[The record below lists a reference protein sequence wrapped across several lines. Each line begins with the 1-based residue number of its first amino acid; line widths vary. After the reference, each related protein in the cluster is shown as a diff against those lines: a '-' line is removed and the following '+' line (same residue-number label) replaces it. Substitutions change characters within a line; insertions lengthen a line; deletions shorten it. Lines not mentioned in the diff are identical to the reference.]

1 MIVRTLRR
9 SAPALL
15 LLVSALGCNSNK
27 SDTSAS
33 PVPERAVQ
41 KEAKAQDTAMPAS
54 SGTQEAA
61 PAPSG
66 APAAEQAELKP
77 VADPSKNAAG
87 EKADD
92 KAKKGVDDA
101 APKKAADSAAEKA
114 DDKAKGGEPAKA
126 GGAAVTSAPN
136 PKNGILGAAAADK
149 IIKVGSK
156 PMVKLLGEGSEPR
169 EKLAYMLDKGSKAP
183 LQMSMDMTMSMKMAG
198 QSIPPT
204 AVPQMVMGLDMSV
217 ADKNGAG
224 DAKIDALLS
233 SVGLSPKGP
242 TQEMMAEQIRPQ
254 IEGMKGLTMGYWVSP
269 AGFVRDVKLD
279 VPAGFPPQAQ
289 QMLSG
294 MNQSFESMVAPLPDK
309 AIGIGASWEV
319 VTRIVSSGADLVQFA
334 VYTLK
339 ERNGTKA
346 SLDIVVKQLA
356 AKETINAP
364 GMPAG
369 ASAKLTAFSSQ
380 GAGSNRIDMKMIAPD
395 TGKMDVESAMDL
407 SVSVGASP
415 AQQTSVN
422 TKLSVQFT
430 RPLKK

>member
-1 MIVRTLRR
+1 MIVRTLRQ

-27 SDTSAS
+27 SDSSAS

-41 KEAKAQDTAMPAS
+41 KEAKAQDTAMPAP
-54 SGTQEAA
+54 SGAPAA
-61 PAPSG
+61 APSG
-66 APAAEQAELKP
+66 APAAEQAEAKP
-77 VADPSKNAAG
+77 AVDDAKSAAG

-92 KAKKGVDDA
+92 KAKKGVDGA
-101 APKKAADSAAEKA
+101 SPKKAADSATEKA
-114 DDKAKGGEPAKA
+114 DDKAKGGEPAKE

-156 PMVKLLGEGSEPR
+156 PIVKLLQTGSEPR

-269 AGFVRDVKLD
+269 TGFVRDVKLD

-309 AIGIGASWEV
+309 EIGIGASWEV